1 MADDFHKEL
10 DDFYLAPTQRDNRCI
25 KFALFQ
31 TIFLRSKKTGL
42 GEIRPTGGGG
52 EEVDL
57 GRLIGDFLENP
68 TESGPRDH
76 LNDAY
81 RAKIEADPNEITG
94 AFNLARLL
102 WLMNRKPEALELFQ
116 TVLGL
121 EDAGHIALPREGFLP
136 HLMKQFSELMP
147 YQLLLFGLVLDAI
160 DRDLKYKRVR
170 AVLMATAR
178 VYLALDALTRGEHD
192 EGLNLLEEA
201 LSICPEHHPG
211 ARLYAKALFV
221 AAKPPDRSA
230 KAILKAIDLYP
241 PLHHRVVALGG
252 QCPGKSWGR

>member
-1 MADDFHKEL
+1 M
-10 DDFYLAPTQRDNRCI
+10 
-25 KFALFQ
+25 
-31 TIFLRSKKTGL
+31 
-42 GEIRPTGGGG
+42 
-52 EEVDL
+52 DL